1 MIKRFKK
8 FLHTKQSTIKFILLL
23 GLLAIL
29 GHGYVIYRYFKD
41 GVIFTGPNDGI
52 EQMLP
57 IQMFLYEHWTKGSFF
72 YTTDLGLGGDM
83 LTDFAYYFST
93 NILFIINVIVILIS
107 SFIFNFD
114 TDRMLFWHKTLLYY
128 LL

>member
-1 MIKRFKK
+1 FKK
-8 FLHTKQSTIKFILLL
+8 FLHTKKSTIKFILLL
-23 GLLAIL
+23 GLLVIL

-57 IQMFLYEHWTKGSFF
+57 IQMFLYDHWTKGSFF
-72 YTTDLGLGGDM
+72 YTTDLGLGRDM
-83 LTDFAYYFST
+83 LTLFAYYLSI
-93 NILFIINVIVILIS
+93 NMLFIINVTVMCIS

-114 TDRMLFWHKTLLYY
+114 TECMLFWA
-128 LL
+128 